1 MSRLLTDIKYSLI
14 TFYRNKN
21 MVFWTIAFPVMIMF
35 FMVLVFGGQSGPLTL
50 YYVDHDG
57 SQASR
62 SFLAALNGTGAFE
75 LKDGSGM
82 DLVQSLQSGRISMYI
97 DIPAG
102 FGQGLQAGKADIA
115 VSYDKSKAMAMPAVS
130 AIRQVADA
138 FNMNIAG
145 TKQVVV
151 VQARDVATTSMSYAD
166 FLLPGIIGMTIMVTC
181 VPATVG
187 NSAKNR
193 ARGLFRKLATTP
205 LTRIE
210 WNASRVIVQTI
221 MLLAS
226 MAISL
231 AIAYVIFQA
240 RPDINPVS
248 VLLVIAGGALFA
260 GLGNLIAVF
269 VRDEDTAS
277 NAANMMTFPIMFIS
291 GSFMPV
297 ESMPWF
303 LQDLAAVS
311 PLTYLNNGLR
321 SAMVTGN
328 FGDAF
333 ACLAIVGVLGIVL
346 FSAGVALLKW
356 KED

>member
-14 TFYRNKN
+14 SFYRNKN
-21 MVFWTIAFPVMIMF
+21 MLFWTIAFPVMIMF

-62 SFLAALNGTGAFE
+62 SFLGALNSTGAFQ

-82 DLVQSLQSGRISMYI
+82 DLAQSLQSGRISMYVE
-97 DIPAG
+97 IPAG
-102 FGQGLQAGKADIA
+102 FASGLQAGKADIA
-115 VSYDKSKAMAMPAVS
+115 ISYDKSKVTAMPAIAAV
-130 AIRQVADA
+130 RQVADA
-138 FNMNIAG
+138 FNMDMAG
-145 TKQVVV
+145 TKQVVT
-151 VQARDVATTSMSYAD
+151 VQAQDVATSGMSYAD

-181 VPATVG
+181 VSATVG
-187 NSAKNR
+187 TSAKSR
-193 ARGLFRKLATTP
+193 ARGVFRKLATTP

-210 WNASRVIVQTI
+210 WNGSRIITQTI
-221 MLLAS
+221 TLLVS

-231 AIAYVIFQA
+231 AVAYVVFQA

-248 VLLVIAGGALFA
+248 VLMVVAGGALFA

-277 NAANMMTFPIMFIS
+277 NAANMLTFPIMFVS

-297 ESMPWF
+297 DSMPWF

-321 SAMVTGN
+321 SAMITGN

-346 FSAGVALLKW
+346 FSAGVVLLKW